1 MIIWRWVIFNQSNLK
16 YMLIISRS
24 TFSRSTV
31 CLMNLASWLG
41 SCCRVTGS
49 TCARLPDHVCMLV
62 VLSPGE
68 SESFL
73 SASFTPLR
81 RHFMCL
87 RAGRCSHVSQ
97 ICWAA
102 PYVVNTQTETSESRF
117 LLTFPPVWK
126 WFLRIDSVSSPYQSG
141 HRTFLHGWF
150 LSQERPGLLHNGETL
165 EHSQMS
171 EILK

>member
-1 MIIWRWVIFNQSNLK
+1 MHIFKVYGVSHEFGFLTW
-16 YMLIISRS
+16 LLLPCDGIHVRSSPRSR
-24 TFSRSTV
+24 V
-31 CLMNLASWLG
+31 HA
-41 SCCRVTGS
+41 
-49 TCARLPDHVCMLV
+49 V

-68 SESFL
+68 SESFP

-81 RHFMCL
+81 RHFMSL

-117 LLTFPPVWK
+117 LLTFLHVWK
-126 WFLRIDSVSSPYQSG
+126 WFLRIDSVSSPYRSG

-150 LSQERPGLLHNGETL
+150 VSQERPGPFHNGATL

-171 EILK
+171 KILK